1 MIVKDEVHACN
12 RAHAWSNIG
21 GLGSG
26 LSEVE
31 ALGIGGV
38 GAELRNGRA
47 ETHERVQHFL
57 EMKAFSMVQ
66 SGLLRVGAVQWCAGN
81 AENLP
86 QDLLSLLF
94 SGLLALLKIFDQLV
108 LLAGSLLLLEE
119 SAAKAALEL
128 LEVAGRLWNA
138 GLSVSGNNV
147 LLMIIVDIV
156 WSKETG
162 WCERLVADH
171 AIAGLEARLRN
182 VEIAGGRL
190 LLLHGGLILLS
201 EHEAGLLEEHV
212 W

>member
-1 MIVKDEVHACN
+1 MI
-12 RAHAWSNIG
+12 
-21 GLGSG
+21 
-26 LSEVE
+26 
-31 ALGIGGV
+31 
-38 GAELRNGRA
+38 
-47 ETHERVQHFL
+47 
-57 EMKAFSMVQ
+57 Q

-94 SGLLALLKIFDQLV
+94 SGLLALLKIFDQLG
-108 LLAGSLLLLEE
+108 LLAGSLLLEE

-138 GLSVSGNNV
+138 CLSASGNV

-156 WSKETG
+156 WSKEAG

-182 VEIAGGRL
+182 VEIAGRRL
-190 LLLHGGLILLS
+190 LLLHGSLILLS
-201 EHEAGLLEEHV
+201 EHEARLLEEHV